1 MYEINKIY
9 KEFITNREAILANL
23 SQESLNLKF
32 LWKNPDEN
40 IVNTMKNVPFF
51 QLFFKND
58 IMFLLIKFK
67 GLKWIDVPLLFTKN
81 KRDLFCAEYDEFPIE
96 IMLINSNTGK
106 LFLIENYKL
115 PKGITKAFIQ
125 GIHTQKDMTKKL
137 AIQKINAIRS
147 SYSADEMSVL
157 SLGNTK

>member
-96 IMLINSNTGK
+96 IMLINSNT
-106 LFLIENYKL
+106 
-115 PKGITKAFIQ
+115 
-125 GIHTQKDMTKKL
+125 
-137 AIQKINAIRS
+137 
-147 SYSADEMSVL
+147 
-157 SLGNTK
+157 